1 MQVQYWWCQFH
12 EINFTKFFVKSI
24 SLKNQI
30 LAPSVYFQ
38 ANEPKS
44 RNLLIPPSGWMTT
57 RTWLITDSQL
67 CGSTGKWRI
76 SWGPNFVGPGIFFV
90 KKGIFVEMLIL
101 NTRHLYY
108 VHVWSLIKNKAKTIK
123 NKMFYFFVSYTYFW
137 QKLNNLLTDQRFYR
151 IWLVLLKI
159 I

>member
-76 SWGPNFVGPGIFFV
+76 SWGPNFVGPGEKNICLNANSKYYAFV
-90 KKGIFVEMLIL
+90 LCTCMKFVP
-101 NTRHLYY
+101 
-108 VHVWSLIKNKAKTIK
+108 KKAKTITK
-123 NKMFYFFVSYTYFW
+123 KIFYFFVSY
-137 QKLNNLLTDQRFYR
+137 LLLRKA
-151 IWLVLLKI
+151 L
-159 I
+159 

>member
-1 MQVQYWWCQFH
+1 MKSISRKLFSWNQFH
-12 EINFTKFFVKSI
+12 EIFFKSI

-108 VHVWSLIKNKAKTIK
+108 VHVWSLFQKSKNN
-123 NKMFYFFVSYTYFW
+123 NKENILLLCF
-137 QKLNNLLTDQRFYR
+137 LLTSDKSSIICWPTKDFIEFGWSLQ
-151 IWLVLLKI
+151 KI